1 MLKVH
6 HSVAD
11 GIAIILMNFNLQDK
25 PDIRDVPKVTVDIS
39 YARKLLMYVILP
51 LNILW
56 CSFLT
61 VVCLP
66 KENNGFKNKA
76 IVDKLTPVK
85 NATISHDIP
94 ISLLREKGR

>member
-25 PDIRDVPKVTVDIS
+25 PDIRDVPKVTVKIS
-39 YARKLLMYVILP
+39 YAHKLLMYIILP

-66 KENNGFKNKA
+66 KEDNGFKNKA
-76 IVDKLTPVK
+76 IVDKLSPIK
-85 NATISHDIP
+85 QCTISPDIR